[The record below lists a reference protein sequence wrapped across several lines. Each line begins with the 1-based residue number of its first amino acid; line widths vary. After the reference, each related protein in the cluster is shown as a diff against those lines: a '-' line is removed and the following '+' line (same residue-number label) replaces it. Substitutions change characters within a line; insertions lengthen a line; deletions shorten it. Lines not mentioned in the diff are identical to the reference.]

1 MTCFDCFGL
10 VGKLEF
16 RVCAVKTSE
25 TTFFGRYNETS
36 DFPFQEIPS
45 GLDNENSAA
54 TLQNTIYQGVSLKKL
69 KDWPIKTPL
78 LFPYINFVGQ

>member
-10 VGKLEF
+10 VG
-16 RVCAVKTSE
+16 KTSE